1 MQDLPEAIRKVSKFL
16 EIDLTVEQLKELE
29 NHLKIE
35 NFRNNKSV
43 NYDVLRELGIL
54 VQGEQDYVRKGKTK
68 GWRDYFDED
77 LNRRADLWIR
87 ENQKRVGVKFP
98 E

>member
-1 MQDLPEAIRKVSKFL
+1 MD
-16 EIDLTVEQLKELE
+16 IDLTSHQLEELE

-43 NYDVLRELGIL
+43 NYDVLKELGIL
-54 VQGEQDYVRKGKTK
+54 VEGEEGYVRNGKTR
-68 GWRDYFDED
+68 GWRNYFDDD
-77 LNRRADLWIR
+77 LNKRADLWIQ
-87 ENQKRVGVKFP
+87 ENQKRVGITFP

>member
-1 MQDLPEAIRKVSKFL
+1 MD
-16 EIDLTVEQLKELE
+16 IDLTSHQLEELE

-43 NYDVLRELGIL
+43 NYDVLKELGIL
-54 VQGEQDYVRKGKTK
+54 VQGEEGYVRNGKTR
-68 GWRDYFDED
+68 GWRNYFDDD
-77 LNRRADLWIR
+77 LNKRADLWIQN
-87 ENQKRVGVKFP
+87 NQKRVGITFP